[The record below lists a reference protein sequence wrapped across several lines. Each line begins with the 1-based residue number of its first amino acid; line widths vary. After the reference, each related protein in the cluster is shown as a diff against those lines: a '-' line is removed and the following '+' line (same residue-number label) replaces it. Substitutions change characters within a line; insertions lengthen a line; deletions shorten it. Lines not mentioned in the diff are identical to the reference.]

1 MIQITEVTKSFRGIE
16 VLRGIS
22 AEWSGGECV
31 ALLGPNGAGK
41 TTLLQIISGAIHP
54 SSGKVLVEGISME
67 DCPQKAKAFLG
78 VAPQAV
84 GYFPFLTGRENLQFM
99 AQLRG
104 LNEASGRSQQ
114 EELLQRFD
122 LAHAGDRVSKEYSE
136 GMRQK
141 LNIAMAFIGHPPNLI
156 LDESLNGLDPK
167 GLSSARKLIQE
178 RLKEGALVLI
188 TSHILPLVDELASRV
203 VLLHG
208 GRTRIDLEGEELRNT
223 KIAGGGLEAC
233 YLRWT
238 DSTGESRDH

>member
-1 MIQITEVTKSFRGIE
+1 MIQITDVTKSFRGTE
-16 VLRGIS
+16 VLGGIT

-54 SSGKVLVEGISME
+54 SEGKVFVEGVSME

-84 GYFPFLTGRENLQFM
+84 GYFPFLTGKENLQFM

-104 LNEASGRSQQ
+104 LDEASGRKQQ
-114 EELLQRFD
+114 EQLLRRFD
-122 LAHAGDRVSKEYSE
+122 LDHAGDRVAKEYSE

-167 GLSSARKLIQE
+167 GLASARTLVRE
-178 RLKEGALVLI
+178 RLDEGALVLM
-188 TSHILPLVDELASRV
+188 TSHILPLVNDLASRV
-203 VLLHG
+203 VLLHE
-208 GRTRIDLEGEELRNT
+208 GRIQEDLQGEELEQAKSGN
-223 KIAGGGLEAC
+223 GGLEGC

-238 DSTGESRDH
+238 DATGAAHDH